1 MAVKI
6 KTDLKLVIDDLS
18 MLLVQKTPI
27 EVGAGNTITINP
39 DYELPV
45 TVDTLQTTGG
55 EPTISHYKVIGLDAD
70 WTSSSTPGEWTVQF
84 TVPTMH
90 TDVMEFAF
98 GEDAVN
104 ALGTVTST
112 AVIEKN
118 GSASSELILPAGDG
132 FTWAGSVVGL
142 TAHKITCSLIIANG
156 AKDKLVI
163 FRTVDLYAHVMKEA
177 NGDPYCIQFNGTVTS
192 DGTNDMMVLYK
203 NAVSSGD

>member
-27 EVGAGNTITINP
+27 EVGSGNTITINP

-90 TDVMEFAF
+90 TDVLKFAF
-98 GEDAVN
+98 GDDAVK
-104 ALGTVTST
+104 VM
-112 AVIEKN
+112 
-118 GSASSELILPAGDG
+118 
-132 FTWAGSVVGL
+132 GSVTNSGVDSDNNKVIPQGNNEVWTGDLVGL
-142 TAHKITCSLIIANG
+142 AAHKISCSLIIANG

-192 DGTNDMMVLYK
+192 DGTNDMMVLTK
-203 NAVSSGD
+203 SNTSGN